1 MILLLKILLAHF
13 IGDFVVQPKTWVED
27 KKKYKE
33 KSIKLYIH
41 VLVHIVLMLLIT
53 REIQLLPIVLIIGII
68 HYVVDLCKVSIQNE
82 QNEISAFL
90 IDQFVHITTIV
101 LVIQYFEP
109 FINKA
114 VFESQMES
122 FLVLTFTLILLTSVL
137 SKTLKVLI
145 SKWTPLTTDKD
156 DDSLKDAGKYIGM
169 LERLFIFGFV
179 VTSNIQAIG
188 FLLAAKSVFRF
199 GDLKESKDRKLTEY
213 ILIGTLISF
222 GLSILVSY
230 LYLYL
235 MQQVADT

>member
-1 MILLLKILLAHF
+1 MILLLKILIAHF

-27 KKKYKE
+27 KEKNKG

-41 VLVHIVLMLLIT
+41 VLVHILLMLLIT
-53 REIQLLPIVLIIGII
+53 REIRLIPLVLIIGII
-68 HYVVDLCKVSIQNE
+68 HYAVDLCKVSIQNQ
-82 QNEISAFL
+82 QNKIIAFL
-90 IDQFVHITTIV
+90 VDQFLHIATIV
-101 LVIQYFEP
+101 LAIQYFEP
-109 FINKA
+109 FIEMTE
-114 VFESQMES
+114 FESQIEP
-122 FLVLTFTLILLTSVL
+122 LIILAFTLILLTSVL
-137 SKTLKVLI
+137 SKTIKVLI
-145 SKWTPLTTDKD
+145 SKWTPLTMDRD
-156 DDSLKDAGKYIGM
+156 DDSLKDAGTYIGM

-230 LYLYL
+230 LYVYL
-235 MQQVADT
+235 LQKVADT

>member
-1 MILLLKILLAHF
+1 MILLLKILIAHF
-13 IGDFVVQPKTWVED
+13 IGDFVAQPKTWVED
-27 KKKYKE
+27 KEKNKG
-33 KSIKLYIH
+33 KSIKLYLH
-41 VLVHIVLMLLIT
+41 VLVHIALMILIT
-53 REIQLLPIVLIIGII
+53 REIKLIPLILIIGII
-68 HYVVDLCKVSIQNE
+68 HYIVDLCKVSIQNQ
-82 QNEISAFL
+82 QNKITAFI

-101 LVIQYFEP
+101 LVLHYFEP
-109 FINKA
+109 FIKKT
-114 VFESQMES
+114 VLESQIES
-122 FLVLTFTLILLTSVL
+122 FIVLAFTLILLTSVL
-137 SKTLKVLI
+137 SKTIKVLI